1 MKIVVAIDSFKGCM
15 TSSQAG
21 TAAKEGILRA
31 LPDAEVIVRP
41 MADGGEGTV
50 DALAA
55 GHEKEEV
62 QADVNGPLGDPAKAR
77 YAVLD
82 GKTAVMEM
90 SAAAGITMIAKED
103 LNPYKTST
111 YGVGQMI
118 ADALDRG
125 CREIIL
131 GIGGSATN
139 DGGAGMLQAL
149 GFGLLDADGKQIP
162 PGAQG
167 LENLASIQKQHV
179 HPGLTECR
187 IRVVSDV
194 SNPLTGEQGASAV
207 FGPQKGAT
215 PEMVQKLDQWLS
227 HYAKVSVSAEP
238 DADPDYPG
246 SGAAGGL
253 GFALRTFLH
262 AELMPGVD
270 LVLEFTGME
279 EAVKDAD
286 VLITGEG
293 QIDRQTVMGKAPS
306 GIAKLGKKYGIPV
319 LAFSGSV
326 TDDARY
332 CNSHGITAFFPVLR
346 KIATLEEAMDTAQ
359 AEKNMADTAEQV
371 FRVISAYTQA

>member
-1 MKIVVAIDSFKGCM
+1 MKIVIAIDSFKGCM

-21 TAAKEGILRA
+21 EAAKTGILRV
-31 LPDAEVIVRP
+31 LPDADVIVRP

-55 GHEKEEV
+55 GRVKEDAAAEV
-62 QADVNGPLGDPAKAR
+62 QGPLGDPVSVK

-82 GKTAVMEM
+82 GSTAVMEM
-90 SAAAGITMIAKED
+90 SAASGITLVRKD
-103 LNPYKTST
+103 QLNPYKTST

-118 ADALDRG
+118 KDALDRG

-149 GFGLLDADGKQIP
+149 GFDLLDEEGSPIPLGAEGLGKLSEIRTENADSR
-162 PGAQG
+162 
-167 LENLASIQKQHV
+167 LS
-179 HPGLTECR
+179 ECR

-194 SNPLTGEQGASAV
+194 GNPLTGEQGSSAV

-215 PEMVQKLDQWLS
+215 PEMVKQLDQWLS
-227 HYAKVSVSAEP
+227 HYAEVSSACVK

-253 GFALRTFLH
+253 GFALRTFLNV
-262 AELMPGVD
+262 ELVPGVD
-270 LVLEFTGME
+270 LVLDFTGME
-279 EAVKDAD
+279 EVVKDAD
-286 VLITGEG
+286 YLITGEG
-293 QIDRQTVMGKAPS
+293 QLDRQTVMGKAPS
-306 GIAKLGKKYGIPV
+306 GIAGLGEKYDIPV

-332 CNSHGITAFFPVLR
+332 CNEHGITAFFPILR
-346 KIATLEEAMDTAQ
+346 RICSLEEAMDTETAQ
-359 AEKNMADTAEQV
+359 KNMADTAEQV
-371 FRVISAYTQA
+371 FRVISAGQK

>member
-1 MKIVVAIDSFKGCM
+1 MKIVIAIDSFKGCM

-21 TAAKEGILRA
+21 EAAKTGILRV
-31 LPDAEVIVRP
+31 LPDADVIVRP

-55 GHEKEEV
+55 GRVKEDAAAEV
-62 QADVNGPLGDPAKAR
+62 QGPLGDPVSAK

-82 GKTAVMEM
+82 GSTAVMEM
-90 SAAAGITMIAKED
+90 SAASGITLVRKD
-103 LNPYKTST
+103 QLNPYKTST

-118 ADALDRG
+118 KDALDRG

-149 GFGLLDADGKQIP
+149 GFDLLDEEGSPISLGAEGLGKLSEIRTENADSR
-162 PGAQG
+162 
-167 LENLASIQKQHV
+167 LS
-179 HPGLTECR
+179 ECR

-194 SNPLTGEQGASAV
+194 GNPLTGEQGSSAV

-215 PEMVQKLDQWLS
+215 PEMVKQLDQWLS
-227 HYAKVSVSAEP
+227 HYAEVSSACVK

-253 GFALRTFLH
+253 GFALRTFLN
-262 AELMPGVD
+262 AELVPGVD
-270 LVLEFTGME
+270 LVLDFTGME
-279 EAVKDAD
+279 EVVKDAD
-286 VLITGEG
+286 YLITGEG
-293 QIDRQTVMGKAPS
+293 QLDRQTVMGKAPS
-306 GIAKLGKKYGIPV
+306 GIAGLGEKYDIPV

-332 CNSHGITAFFPVLR
+332 CNDHGITAFFPILR
-346 KIATLEEAMDTAQ
+346 RICSLEEAMDTETAQ
-359 AEKNMADTAEQV
+359 KNMADTAEQV
-371 FRVISAYTQA
+371 FRVISAGQK

>member
-1 MKIVVAIDSFKGCM
+1 MKIVIAIDSFKGCM

-21 TAAKEGILRA
+21 EAAKTGILRV
-31 LPDAEVIVRP
+31 LPDADVIVRP

-55 GHEKEEV
+55 GRVKEDAAAEV
-62 QADVNGPLGDPAKAR
+62 QGPLGDPVSAK
-77 YAVLD
+77 YAFLD
-82 GKTAVMEM
+82 GSTAVMEM
-90 SAAAGITMIAKED
+90 SAASGITLVRKD
-103 LNPYKTST
+103 QLNPYKTST

-118 ADALDRG
+118 KDALDRG

-149 GFGLLDADGKQIP
+149 GFDLLDEEGSPIPLGAEGLGKLSEIRTENADSR
-162 PGAQG
+162 
-167 LENLASIQKQHV
+167 LS
-179 HPGLTECR
+179 ECR

-194 SNPLTGEQGASAV
+194 GNPLTGEQGSSAV

-215 PEMVQKLDQWLS
+215 PEMVKQLDQWLS
-227 HYAKVSVSAEP
+227 HYAEVSSACVK

-253 GFALRTFLH
+253 GFALRTFLN
-262 AELMPGVD
+262 AELVPGVD
-270 LVLEFTGME
+270 LVLDFTGME
-279 EAVKDAD
+279 EVVKDAD
-286 VLITGEG
+286 YLITGEG
-293 QIDRQTVMGKAPS
+293 QLDRQTVMGKAPS
-306 GIAKLGKKYGIPV
+306 GIAGLGKKYDIPV

-332 CNSHGITAFFPVLR
+332 CNEHGITAFFPILR
-346 KIATLEEAMDTAQ
+346 RICSLEEAMDTETAQ
-359 AEKNMADTAEQV
+359 KNMADTAEQV
-371 FRVISAYTQA
+371 FRVISAGQK

>member
-1 MKIVVAIDSFKGCM
+1 M

-21 TAAKEGILRA
+21 EAAKKGILRA
-31 LPDAEVIVRP
+31 IPDAEIVVRP

-55 GHEKEEV
+55 GHEKEVV
-62 QADVNGPLGDPAKAR
+62 QADVQGPLGDPAKAR
-77 YAVLD
+77 YAILD
-82 GKTAVMEM
+82 GETAVMEM
-90 SAAAGITMIAKED
+90 SAASGITMIPKEK

-149 GFGLLDADGKQIP
+149 GFELLDADGKQIP
-162 PGAQG
+162 LGAQG
-167 LENLASIQKQHV
+167 LEKLKTIQCDHAHQ
-179 HPGLTECR
+179 GLTACR

-194 SNPLTGEQGASAV
+194 SNPLTGTQGASAV
-207 FGPQKGAT
+207 FGPQKGAS
-215 PEMVQKLDQWLS
+215 PEMVRQLDQWLAR
-227 HYAKVSVSAEP
+227 YAETAAAAVA
-238 DADPDYPG
+238 DADPEYPG

-270 LVLEFTGME
+270 LVLDFTGME
-279 EAVKDAD
+279 EIVKDAD
-286 VLITGEG
+286 ILITGEG

-332 CNSHGITAFFPVLR
+332 CNEHGITAFFPILR
-346 KIATLEEAMDTAQ
+346 RIATLDEAMDTAQ
-359 AEKNMADTAEQV
+359 AEKNMADSAEQV
-371 FRVISAYTQA
+371 FRVAAACAQK

>member
-1 MKIVVAIDSFKGCM
+1 MKIVIAIDSFKGCM

-21 TAAKEGILRA
+21 EAAKTGILRV
-31 LPDAEVIVRP
+31 LLDADVIVRP

-55 GHEKEEV
+55 GRVKEDAAAEV
-62 QADVNGPLGDPAKAR
+62 QGPLGDPVSAK

-82 GKTAVMEM
+82 GSTAVMEM
-90 SAAAGITMIAKED
+90 SAASGITLVRKD
-103 LNPYKTST
+103 QLNPYKTST

-118 ADALDRG
+118 KDALDRG

-149 GFGLLDADGKQIP
+149 GFELLDEEGSPIPLGAEGLGKLSEIRTENADSR
-162 PGAQG
+162 
-167 LENLASIQKQHV
+167 LS
-179 HPGLTECR
+179 ECR

-194 SNPLTGEQGASAV
+194 GNPLTGEQGSSAV

-215 PEMVQKLDQWLS
+215 PEMVKQLDQWLS
-227 HYAKVSVSAEP
+227 HYAEVSSACVK

-253 GFALRTFLH
+253 GFALRTFLN
-262 AELMPGVD
+262 AELVPGVD
-270 LVLEFTGME
+270 LVLDFTGME
-279 EAVKDAD
+279 EVVKDAD
-286 VLITGEG
+286 YLITGEG
-293 QIDRQTVMGKAPS
+293 QLDRQTVMGKAPS
-306 GIAKLGKKYGIPV
+306 GIAGLGGKYDIPV

-332 CNSHGITAFFPVLR
+332 CNDHGITAFFPILR
-346 KIATLEEAMDTAQ
+346 RICSLEEAMDTETAQ
-359 AEKNMADTAEQV
+359 KNMADTAEQV
-371 FRVISAYTQA
+371 FRVISAGQK

>member
-1 MKIVVAIDSFKGCM
+1 M

-21 TAAKEGILRA
+21 EAAKKGILRA
-31 LPDAEVIVRP
+31 VPDAEIVVRP

-55 GHEKEEV
+55 GHEKEVV
-62 QADVNGPLGDPAKAR
+62 QADVQGPLGDPAKAR
-77 YAVLD
+77 YAILD
-82 GKTAVMEM
+82 GETAVMEM
-90 SAAAGITMIAKED
+90 SAASGITMIPKEK

-149 GFGLLDADGKQIP
+149 GFELLDADGKQIP
-162 PGAQG
+162 LGAQG
-167 LENLASIQKQHV
+167 LEKLKTIRCDHAHQ
-179 HPGLTECR
+179 GLTACR

-194 SNPLTGEQGASAV
+194 SNPLTGTQGASAV
-207 FGPQKGAT
+207 FGPQKGAS
-215 PEMVQKLDQWLS
+215 PEMVRHLDQWLAR
-227 HYAKVSVSAEP
+227 YAETAAAAVA
-238 DADPDYPG
+238 DADPEYPG

-270 LVLEFTGME
+270 LVLDFTGME
-279 EAVKDAD
+279 EIVKDAD
-286 VLITGEG
+286 ILITGEG

-306 GIAKLGKKYGIPV
+306 GIAKLGKKYRIPV

-332 CNSHGITAFFPVLR
+332 CNEHGITAFFPILR
-346 KIATLEEAMDTAQ
+346 RIATLDEAMDTAQ
-359 AEKNMADTAEQV
+359 AEKNMADAAEQV
-371 FRVISAYTQA
+371 FRVAAACVQK

>member
-1 MKIVVAIDSFKGCM
+1 MKIVIAIDSFKGCM

-21 TAAKEGILRA
+21 EAAKTGILRV
-31 LPDAEVIVRP
+31 LPDADVIVRP

-55 GHEKEEV
+55 GRVKGDAAAEV
-62 QADVNGPLGDPAKAR
+62 QGPLGDPVSAK

-82 GKTAVMEM
+82 GSTAVMEM
-90 SAAAGITMIAKED
+90 SAASGITLVRKD
-103 LNPYKTST
+103 QLNPYKTST

-118 ADALDRG
+118 KDALDRG

-149 GFGLLDADGKQIP
+149 GFDLLDEEGSPISLGAEGLGKLSEIRTENADSR
-162 PGAQG
+162 
-167 LENLASIQKQHV
+167 LS
-179 HPGLTECR
+179 ECR

-194 SNPLTGEQGASAV
+194 GNPLTGAQGSSAV

-215 PEMVQKLDQWLS
+215 PEMVKQLDQWLS
-227 HYAKVSVSAEP
+227 HYAEVSSACVK

-253 GFALRTFLH
+253 GFALRTFLN
-262 AELMPGVD
+262 AELVPGVD
-270 LVLEFTGME
+270 LVLDFTGME
-279 EAVKDAD
+279 EVVKDAD
-286 VLITGEG
+286 YLITGEG
-293 QIDRQTVMGKAPS
+293 QLDRQTVMGKAPS
-306 GIAKLGKKYGIPV
+306 GIAGLGEKYDIPV

-332 CNSHGITAFFPVLR
+332 CNEHGITAFFPILR
-346 KIATLEEAMDTAQ
+346 RICSLEEAMDTETAQ
-359 AEKNMADTAEQV
+359 KNMADTAEQV
-371 FRVISAYTQA
+371 FRVISAGQK

>member
-1 MKIVVAIDSFKGCM
+1 MKIVIAIDSFKGCM

-21 TAAKEGILRA
+21 EAAKTGILRV
-31 LPDAEVIVRP
+31 LPDADVIVRP

-55 GHEKEEV
+55 GRVKEDAAAEV
-62 QADVNGPLGDPAKAR
+62 QGPLGEPVSAK

-82 GKTAVMEM
+82 GSTAVMEM
-90 SAAAGITMIAKED
+90 SAASGITLVRKD
-103 LNPYKTST
+103 QLNPYKTST

-118 ADALDRG
+118 KDALDRG

-149 GFGLLDADGKQIP
+149 GFELLDEEGSPIPLGAEGLGKLSEIRTENADSR
-162 PGAQG
+162 
-167 LENLASIQKQHV
+167 LS
-179 HPGLTECR
+179 ECR

-194 SNPLTGEQGASAV
+194 GNPLTGEQGSSAV

-215 PEMVQKLDQWLS
+215 PEMVKQLDQWLS
-227 HYAKVSVSAEP
+227 HYAEVSSACVK

-253 GFALRTFLH
+253 GFALKTFLN
-262 AELMPGVD
+262 AELVPGVD
-270 LVLEFTGME
+270 LVLDFTGME
-279 EAVKDAD
+279 EVVKDAD
-286 VLITGEG
+286 YLITGEG
-293 QIDRQTVMGKAPS
+293 QLDRQTVMGKAPS
-306 GIAKLGKKYGIPV
+306 GIAGLGEKYDIPV

-332 CNSHGITAFFPVLR
+332 CNDHGITAFFPILR
-346 KIATLEEAMDTAQ
+346 RICSLEEAMDTETAQ
-359 AEKNMADTAEQV
+359 KNMADTAEQV
-371 FRVISAYTQA
+371 FRVISAGQK

>member
-1 MKIVVAIDSFKGCM
+1 MKIVIAIDSFKGCM

-21 TAAKEGILRA
+21 EAAKTGILRV
-31 LPDAEVIVRP
+31 LPDADVIVRP

-55 GHEKEEV
+55 GRVKEDAAAEV
-62 QADVNGPLGDPAKAR
+62 QGPLGDPVSAK

-82 GKTAVMEM
+82 GSTAVMEM
-90 SAAAGITMIAKED
+90 SAASGITLVRKD
-103 LNPYKTST
+103 QLNPYKTST

-118 ADALDRG
+118 KDALDRG

-149 GFGLLDADGKQIP
+149 GFELLDEEGSPIPLGAEGLGKLSEIRTENADSR
-162 PGAQG
+162 
-167 LENLASIQKQHV
+167 LS
-179 HPGLTECR
+179 ECR

-194 SNPLTGEQGASAV
+194 GNPLTGEQGSSAV

-215 PEMVQKLDQWLS
+215 PEMVKQLDQWLS
-227 HYAKVSVSAEP
+227 HYAEVSSACVK

-253 GFALRTFLH
+253 GFALKTFLN
-262 AELMPGVD
+262 AELVPGVD
-270 LVLEFTGME
+270 LVLDFTGME
-279 EAVKDAD
+279 EVVKDAD
-286 VLITGEG
+286 YLITGEG
-293 QIDRQTVMGKAPS
+293 QLDRQTVMGKAPS
-306 GIAKLGKKYGIPV
+306 GIAGLGEKYDIPV

-332 CNSHGITAFFPVLR
+332 CNDHGITAFFPILR
-346 KIATLEEAMDTAQ
+346 RICSLEEAMDTETAQ
-359 AEKNMADTAEQV
+359 KNMADTAEQV
-371 FRVISAYTQA
+371 FRVISAGQK

>member
-1 MKIVVAIDSFKGCM
+1 MKIVIAIDSFKGCM

-21 TAAKEGILRA
+21 DAAKAGILRV
-31 LPDAEVIVRP
+31 LPDADVIVRP

-55 GHEKEEV
+55 GRVREDAA
-62 QADVNGPLGDPAKAR
+62 ADVQGPLGDPVRAE

-82 GKTAVMEM
+82 GRTAVMEM
-90 SAAAGITMIAKED
+90 SAASGITLLRKNQ

-118 ADALDRG
+118 RDALDRG

-149 GFGLLDADGKQIP
+149 GYDLLDHEGNPIPLGAEGLGKLSEIRIDNADSRLQ
-162 PGAQG
+162 
-167 LENLASIQKQHV
+167 
-179 HPGLTECR
+179 ECR

-194 SNPLTGEQGASAV
+194 GNPLTGEKGASAV
-207 FGPQKGAT
+207 FGPQKGAA
-215 PEMVQKLDQWLS
+215 PEMVKQLDQWLS
-227 HYAKVSVSAEP
+227 HYAKISSECVK

-253 GFALRTFLH
+253 GFALRTFLK
-262 AELMPGVD
+262 ARLLPGVD
-270 LVLEFTGME
+270 LVLNFTGME
-279 EAVKDAD
+279 EIVKDAD
-286 VLITGEG
+286 YLITGEG
-293 QIDRQTVMGKAPS
+293 QLDRQTVMGKAPS
-306 GIAKLGKKYGIPV
+306 GIAGLGKKYGIPV
-319 LAFSGSV
+319 LTFSGSV

-332 CNSHGITAFFPVLR
+332 CNDHGITAFFPILR
-346 KIATLEEAMDTAQ
+346 RVCSLEEAMDTEAAQ
-359 AEKNMADTAEQV
+359 RNMADTLEQV
-371 FRVISAYTQA
+371 FRVISAGQK

>member
-1 MKIVVAIDSFKGCM
+1 MKIVIAIDSFKGCM

-21 TAAKEGILRA
+21 EAAKAGILRV
-31 LPDAEVIVRP
+31 LPDADVIVRP

-55 GHEKEEV
+55 GRVKEDAAAEV
-62 QADVNGPLGDPAKAR
+62 QGPLGDPVSAK

-82 GKTAVMEM
+82 GSTAVMEM
-90 SAAAGITMIAKED
+90 SAASGITLVRKD
-103 LNPYKTST
+103 QLNPYKTST

-118 ADALDRG
+118 KDALDRG

-149 GFGLLDADGKQIP
+149 GFELLDEEGSPIPLGAEGLGKLSEIRTENADSR
-162 PGAQG
+162 
-167 LENLASIQKQHV
+167 LS
-179 HPGLTECR
+179 ECR

-194 SNPLTGEQGASAV
+194 GNPLTGEQGSSAV

-215 PEMVQKLDQWLS
+215 PEMVKQLDQWLS
-227 HYAKVSVSAEP
+227 HYAEVSSACVK

-253 GFALRTFLH
+253 GFALRTFLD
-262 AELMPGVD
+262 AELVPGVD
-270 LVLEFTGME
+270 LVLDFTGME
-279 EAVKDAD
+279 EVVKDAD
-286 VLITGEG
+286 YLITGEG
-293 QIDRQTVMGKAPS
+293 QLDRQTVMGKAPS
-306 GIAKLGKKYGIPV
+306 GIAGLGEKYDIPV

-332 CNSHGITAFFPVLR
+332 CNDHGITAFFPILR
-346 KIATLEEAMDTAQ
+346 RICSLEEAMDTETAQ
-359 AEKNMADTAEQV
+359 KNMADTAEQV
-371 FRVISAYTQA
+371 FRVISAGQK

>member
-1 MKIVVAIDSFKGCM
+1 MKIVIAIDSFKGCM

-21 TAAKEGILRA
+21 EAAKTGILRV
-31 LPDAEVIVRP
+31 LPDADVIVRP

-55 GHEKEEV
+55 GRVKEDAAAEV
-62 QADVNGPLGDPAKAR
+62 QGPLGEPVSAK

-82 GKTAVMEM
+82 GSTAVMEM
-90 SAAAGITMIAKED
+90 SAASGITLVRKD
-103 LNPYKTST
+103 QLNPYKTST

-118 ADALDRG
+118 KDALDRG

-149 GFGLLDADGKQIP
+149 GFELLDEEGSPIPLGAEGLGKLSEIRTENADSR
-162 PGAQG
+162 
-167 LENLASIQKQHV
+167 LS
-179 HPGLTECR
+179 ECR

-194 SNPLTGEQGASAV
+194 GNPLTGEQGSSAV

-215 PEMVQKLDQWLS
+215 PEMVKQLDQWLS
-227 HYAKVSVSAEP
+227 HYAEVSSACVK

-253 GFALRTFLH
+253 GFALRTFLN
-262 AELMPGVD
+262 AELVPGVD
-270 LVLEFTGME
+270 LVLDFTGME
-279 EAVKDAD
+279 EVVKDAD
-286 VLITGEG
+286 YLITGEG
-293 QIDRQTVMGKAPS
+293 QLDRQTVMGKAPS
-306 GIAKLGKKYGIPV
+306 GIAGLGEKYDIPV

-332 CNSHGITAFFPVLR
+332 CNDHGITAFFPILR
-346 KIATLEEAMDTAQ
+346 RICSLEEAMDTETAQ
-359 AEKNMADTAEQV
+359 KNMADTAEQV
-371 FRVISAYTQA
+371 FRVISAGQK

>member
-1 MKIVVAIDSFKGCM
+1 MKIVIAIDSFKGCM

-21 TAAKEGILRA
+21 EAAKTGILHV
-31 LPDAEVIVRP
+31 LPDADVIVRP

-55 GHEKEEV
+55 GRVKEDAAAEV
-62 QADVNGPLGDPAKAR
+62 QGPLEDPVSAK

-82 GKTAVMEM
+82 GSTAVMEM
-90 SAAAGITMIAKED
+90 SAASGITLVRKD
-103 LNPYKTST
+103 QLNPYKTST

-118 ADALDRG
+118 KDALDRG

-149 GFGLLDADGKQIP
+149 GFELLDEEGSPIPLGAEGLGKLSEIRTENADSR
-162 PGAQG
+162 
-167 LENLASIQKQHV
+167 LS
-179 HPGLTECR
+179 ECR

-194 SNPLTGEQGASAV
+194 GNPLTGEQGSSAV

-215 PEMVQKLDQWLS
+215 LEMVKQLDQWLS
-227 HYAKVSVSAEP
+227 HYAEVSSACVK

-253 GFALRTFLH
+253 GFALRTFLN
-262 AELMPGVD
+262 AELVPGVD
-270 LVLEFTGME
+270 LVLDFTGME
-279 EAVKDAD
+279 EVVKDAD
-286 VLITGEG
+286 YLITGEG
-293 QIDRQTVMGKAPS
+293 QLDRQTVMGKAPS
-306 GIAKLGKKYGIPV
+306 GIAGLGEKYDIPV

-332 CNSHGITAFFPVLR
+332 CNDHGITAFFPILR
-346 KIATLEEAMDTAQ
+346 RICSLEEAMDTETAQ
-359 AEKNMADTAEQV
+359 KNMADTAEQV
-371 FRVISAYTQA
+371 FRVISAGQK

>member
-1 MKIVVAIDSFKGCM
+1 MKIVIAIDSFKGCM

-21 TAAKEGILRA
+21 EAAKTGILRV
-31 LPDAEVIVRP
+31 LLDADVIVRP

-55 GHEKEEV
+55 GRVKEDAAAEV
-62 QADVNGPLGDPAKAR
+62 QGPLGDPVSAK

-82 GKTAVMEM
+82 GSTAVMEM
-90 SAAAGITMIAKED
+90 SAASGITLVRKD
-103 LNPYKTST
+103 QLNPYKTST

-118 ADALDRG
+118 KDALDRG

-149 GFGLLDADGKQIP
+149 GFELLDEEGSPIPLGAEGLGKLSEIRTENADSR
-162 PGAQG
+162 
-167 LENLASIQKQHV
+167 LS
-179 HPGLTECR
+179 ECR

-194 SNPLTGEQGASAV
+194 GNPLTGEQGSSAV

-215 PEMVQKLDQWLS
+215 PEMVKQLDQWLS
-227 HYAKVSVSAEP
+227 HYAEVSSACVK

-253 GFALRTFLH
+253 GFALRTFLN
-262 AELMPGVD
+262 AELVPGVD
-270 LVLEFTGME
+270 LVLDFTGME
-279 EAVKDAD
+279 EVVKDAD
-286 VLITGEG
+286 YLITGEG
-293 QIDRQTVMGKAPS
+293 QLDRQTVMGKAPS
-306 GIAKLGKKYGIPV
+306 GIAGLGEEYDIPV

-332 CNSHGITAFFPVLR
+332 CNDHGITAFFPILR
-346 KIATLEEAMDTAQ
+346 RICSLEEAMDTETAQ
-359 AEKNMADTAEQV
+359 KNMADTAEQV
-371 FRVISAYTQA
+371 FRVISAGQK

>member
-1 MKIVVAIDSFKGCM
+1 MKIVIAIDSFKGCM

-21 TAAKEGILRA
+21 EAAKTGILRV
-31 LPDAEVIVRP
+31 LPDADVIVRP

-55 GHEKEEV
+55 GRVKEDAAAEV
-62 QADVNGPLGDPAKAR
+62 QGPLGDPVSAK

-82 GKTAVMEM
+82 GSTAVMEM
-90 SAAAGITMIAKED
+90 SAASGITLVRKD
-103 LNPYKTST
+103 QLNPYKTST

-118 ADALDRG
+118 KDALDRG

-149 GFGLLDADGKQIP
+149 GFDLLDEEGSPIPLGAEGLGKLSEIRTENADSR
-162 PGAQG
+162 
-167 LENLASIQKQHV
+167 LS
-179 HPGLTECR
+179 ECR

-194 SNPLTGEQGASAV
+194 GNPLTGEQGSSAV

-215 PEMVQKLDQWLS
+215 PEMVKLLDQWLS
-227 HYAKVSVSAEP
+227 HYAEVSSACVK

-253 GFALRTFLH
+253 GFALRTFLN
-262 AELMPGVD
+262 AELVPGVD
-270 LVLEFTGME
+270 LVLDFTGME
-279 EAVKDAD
+279 EVVKDAD
-286 VLITGEG
+286 YLITGEG
-293 QIDRQTVMGKAPS
+293 QLDRQTVMGKAPS
-306 GIAKLGKKYGIPV
+306 GIAGLGKKYDIPV

-332 CNSHGITAFFPVLR
+332 CNEHGITAFFPILR
-346 KIATLEEAMDTAQ
+346 RICSLEEAMDTETAQ
-359 AEKNMADTAEQV
+359 KNMADTAEQV
-371 FRVISAYTQA
+371 FRVISAGQK

>member
-1 MKIVVAIDSFKGCM
+1 MKIVIAIDSFKGCM

-21 TAAKEGILRA
+21 EAAKTGILRV
-31 LPDAEVIVRP
+31 LPDADVIVRP

-55 GHEKEEV
+55 GRVKEDAAAEV
-62 QADVNGPLGDPAKAR
+62 QGPLGDPVSVK

-82 GKTAVMEM
+82 GSTAVMEM
-90 SAAAGITMIAKED
+90 SAASGITLVRKD
-103 LNPYKTST
+103 QLNPYKTST

-118 ADALDRG
+118 KDALDRG

-149 GFGLLDADGKQIP
+149 GFDLLDEEGSPIPLGAEGLGKLSEIRTENADSR
-162 PGAQG
+162 
-167 LENLASIQKQHV
+167 LS
-179 HPGLTECR
+179 ECR

-194 SNPLTGEQGASAV
+194 GNPLTGEQGSSAV

-215 PEMVQKLDQWLS
+215 PEMVKQLDQWLS
-227 HYAKVSVSAEP
+227 HYAEVSSACVK

-253 GFALRTFLH
+253 GFALRTFLN
-262 AELMPGVD
+262 AELVPGVD
-270 LVLEFTGME
+270 LVLDFTGME
-279 EAVKDAD
+279 EVVKDAD
-286 VLITGEG
+286 YLITGEG
-293 QIDRQTVMGKAPS
+293 QLDRQTVMGKAPS
-306 GIAKLGKKYGIPV
+306 GIAGLGGKYDIPV

-332 CNSHGITAFFPVLR
+332 CNDHGITAFFPILR
-346 KIATLEEAMDTAQ
+346 RICSLEEAMDTETAQ
-359 AEKNMADTAEQV
+359 KNMADTAEQV
-371 FRVISAYTQA
+371 FRVISAGQK

>member
-1 MKIVVAIDSFKGCM
+1 MKIVIAIDSFKGCM

-21 TAAKEGILRA
+21 EAAKAGILRV
-31 LPDAEVIVRP
+31 LPDADVIVRP

-55 GHEKEEV
+55 GRVKEDAAAEV
-62 QADVNGPLGDPAKAR
+62 QGPLGDPVSAK

-82 GKTAVMEM
+82 GSTAVMEM
-90 SAAAGITMIAKED
+90 SAASGITLVRKD
-103 LNPYKTST
+103 QLNPYKTST

-118 ADALDRG
+118 KDALDRG

-149 GFGLLDADGKQIP
+149 GFELLDEERSPIPLGAEGLGKLSKIRTENADSR
-162 PGAQG
+162 
-167 LENLASIQKQHV
+167 LS
-179 HPGLTECR
+179 ECR

-194 SNPLTGEQGASAV
+194 GNPLTGEQGSSAV

-215 PEMVQKLDQWLS
+215 PEMVKQLDQWLS
-227 HYAKVSVSAEP
+227 HYAEVSSACVK
-238 DADPDYPG
+238 DANPDYPG

-253 GFALRTFLH
+253 GFALRTFLN
-262 AELMPGVD
+262 AELVPGVD
-270 LVLEFTGME
+270 LVLDFTGME
-279 EAVKDAD
+279 EVVKDAD
-286 VLITGEG
+286 YLITGEG
-293 QIDRQTVMGKAPS
+293 QLDRQTVMGKAPS
-306 GIAKLGKKYGIPV
+306 GIAGLGEKYDIPV

-332 CNSHGITAFFPVLR
+332 CNDHGITAFFPILR
-346 KIATLEEAMDTAQ
+346 RICSLEEAMDTETAQ
-359 AEKNMADTAEQV
+359 KNMADTAEQV
-371 FRVISAYTQA
+371 FRVISAGQK

>member
-1 MKIVVAIDSFKGCM
+1 MKIVIAIDSFKGCM

-21 TAAKEGILRA
+21 EAAKIGILRV
-31 LPDAEVIVRP
+31 LPDADVIVRP

-55 GHEKEEV
+55 GRVKEDAAAEV
-62 QADVNGPLGDPAKAR
+62 QGPLGDPVSAK

-82 GKTAVMEM
+82 GSTAVMEM
-90 SAAAGITMIAKED
+90 SAASGITLVRKD
-103 LNPYKTST
+103 QLNPYKTST

-118 ADALDRG
+118 KDALDRG

-149 GFGLLDADGKQIP
+149 GFELLDEEGSPIPLGAEGLGKLSKIRTENADSR
-162 PGAQG
+162 
-167 LENLASIQKQHV
+167 LS
-179 HPGLTECR
+179 ECR

-194 SNPLTGEQGASAV
+194 GNPLTGEQGSSAV

-215 PEMVQKLDQWLS
+215 PEMVKQLDQWLS
-227 HYAKVSVSAEP
+227 HYAEVSSACVK

-253 GFALRTFLH
+253 GFALRTFLNV
-262 AELMPGVD
+262 ELVPGVD
-270 LVLEFTGME
+270 LVLDFTGME
-279 EAVKDAD
+279 EVVKDAD
-286 VLITGEG
+286 YLITGEG
-293 QIDRQTVMGKAPS
+293 QMDRQTVMGKAPS
-306 GIAKLGKKYGIPV
+306 GIAGLGEKYDIPV

-332 CNSHGITAFFPVLR
+332 CNDHGITAFFPILR
-346 KIATLEEAMDTAQ
+346 RICSLEEAMDTETAL
-359 AEKNMADTAEQV
+359 KNMADTAEQV
-371 FRVISAYTQA
+371 FRVISAGQK

>member
-1 MKIVVAIDSFKGCM
+1 MKIVIAIDSFKGCM

-21 TAAKEGILRA
+21 EAAKTGILRV
-31 LPDAEVIVRP
+31 LPDADVIVRP

-55 GHEKEEV
+55 GRVKEDAAAEV
-62 QADVNGPLGDPAKAR
+62 QGPLGDPVSAK

-82 GKTAVMEM
+82 GSTAVMEM
-90 SAAAGITMIAKED
+90 SAASGITLVRKD
-103 LNPYKTST
+103 QLNPYKTST

-118 ADALDRG
+118 KDALDRG

-149 GFGLLDADGKQIP
+149 GFELLDEEGSPIPLGAEGLGKLSEIRTENADSR
-162 PGAQG
+162 
-167 LENLASIQKQHV
+167 LS
-179 HPGLTECR
+179 ECR

-194 SNPLTGEQGASAV
+194 GNPLTGEQGSSAV

-215 PEMVQKLDQWLS
+215 PEMVKQLDQWLS
-227 HYAKVSVSAEP
+227 HYAEVSSAGVK

-253 GFALRTFLH
+253 GFALKTFLN
-262 AELMPGVD
+262 AELVPGVD
-270 LVLEFTGME
+270 LVLDFTGME
-279 EAVKDAD
+279 EVVKDAD
-286 VLITGEG
+286 YLITGEG
-293 QIDRQTVMGKAPS
+293 QLDRQTVMGKAPS
-306 GIAKLGKKYGIPV
+306 GIAGLGEKYDIPV

-332 CNSHGITAFFPVLR
+332 CNDHGITAFFPILR
-346 KIATLEEAMDTAQ
+346 RICSLEEAMDTETAQ
-359 AEKNMADTAEQV
+359 KNMADTAEQV
-371 FRVISAYTQA
+371 FRVISAGQK

>member
-1 MKIVVAIDSFKGCM
+1 MKIVIAIDSFKGCM

-21 TAAKEGILRA
+21 EAAKTGILRV
-31 LPDAEVIVRP
+31 LLDADVIVRP

-55 GHEKEEV
+55 GRVKEDAAAEV
-62 QADVNGPLGDPAKAR
+62 QGPLGDPVSAK

-82 GKTAVMEM
+82 GSTAVMEM
-90 SAAAGITMIAKED
+90 SAASGITLVRKD
-103 LNPYKTST
+103 QLNPYKTST

-118 ADALDRG
+118 KDALDRG

-149 GFGLLDADGKQIP
+149 GFELLDEEGSPIPLGAEGLGKLSEIRTENADSR
-162 PGAQG
+162 
-167 LENLASIQKQHV
+167 LS
-179 HPGLTECR
+179 ECR

-194 SNPLTGEQGASAV
+194 GNPLTGEQGSSAV

-215 PEMVQKLDQWLS
+215 PEMVKQLDQWLS
-227 HYAKVSVSAEP
+227 HYAEVSSACVK

-253 GFALRTFLH
+253 GFALRTFLN
-262 AELMPGVD
+262 AELVPGVD
-270 LVLEFTGME
+270 LVLDFTGME
-279 EAVKDAD
+279 EVVKDAD
-286 VLITGEG
+286 YLITGEG
-293 QIDRQTVMGKAPS
+293 QLDRQTVMGKAPS
-306 GIAKLGKKYGIPV
+306 GIAGLGEKYNIPV

-332 CNSHGITAFFPVLR
+332 CNDHGITAFFPILR
-346 KIATLEEAMDTAQ
+346 RICSLEEAMDTETAQ
-359 AEKNMADTAEQV
+359 KNMADTAEQV
-371 FRVISAYTQA
+371 FRVISAGQK

>member
-1 MKIVVAIDSFKGCM
+1 MKIVIAIDSFKGCM

-21 TAAKEGILRA
+21 EAAKTGILRV
-31 LPDAEVIVRP
+31 LPDADVIVRP

-55 GHEKEEV
+55 GRVKEDAAAEV
-62 QADVNGPLGDPAKAR
+62 QGPLGDPVSAK

-82 GKTAVMEM
+82 GSTAVMEM
-90 SAAAGITMIAKED
+90 SAASGITLVRKD
-103 LNPYKTST
+103 QLNPYKTST

-118 ADALDRG
+118 KDALDRG

-149 GFGLLDADGKQIP
+149 GFELLDEEGSPIPLGAEGLGKLSEIRTENADSR
-162 PGAQG
+162 
-167 LENLASIQKQHV
+167 LS
-179 HPGLTECR
+179 ECR

-194 SNPLTGEQGASAV
+194 GNPLTGEQGSSAV

-215 PEMVQKLDQWLS
+215 PEMVKQLDQWLS
-227 HYAKVSVSAEP
+227 HYAEVSSACVK

-253 GFALRTFLH
+253 GFALRTFLN
-262 AELMPGVD
+262 AELVPGVD
-270 LVLEFTGME
+270 LVLDFTGME
-279 EAVKDAD
+279 EVVKDAD
-286 VLITGEG
+286 YLITGEG
-293 QIDRQTVMGKAPS
+293 QLDRQTVMGKAPS
-306 GIAKLGKKYGIPV
+306 GIAGLGEKYDIPV

-332 CNSHGITAFFPVLR
+332 CNDHGITAFFPILR
-346 KIATLEEAMDTAQ
+346 RICSLEEAMDTETAQ
-359 AEKNMADTAEQV
+359 KNMADTAEQV
-371 FRVISAYTQA
+371 FRVISAGQR

>member
-1 MKIVVAIDSFKGCM
+1 MKIVIAIDSFKGCM

-21 TAAKEGILRA
+21 EAAKIGILRV
-31 LPDAEVIVRP
+31 LPDADVIVRP

-55 GHEKEEV
+55 GRVKEDAAAEV
-62 QADVNGPLGDPAKAR
+62 QGPLGDPVSAK

-82 GKTAVMEM
+82 GSTAVMEM
-90 SAAAGITMIAKED
+90 SAASGITLVRKD
-103 LNPYKTST
+103 QLNPYKTST

-118 ADALDRG
+118 KDALDRG

-149 GFGLLDADGKQIP
+149 GFELLDEEGSPIPLGAEGLGKLSKIRTENADSR
-162 PGAQG
+162 
-167 LENLASIQKQHV
+167 LS
-179 HPGLTECR
+179 ECR

-194 SNPLTGEQGASAV
+194 GNPLTGEQGSSAV

-215 PEMVQKLDQWLS
+215 PEMVKQLDQWLS
-227 HYAKVSVSAEP
+227 HYAEVSSACVK

-253 GFALRTFLH
+253 GFALRTFLNV
-262 AELMPGVD
+262 ELVPGVD
-270 LVLEFTGME
+270 LVLDFTGME
-279 EAVKDAD
+279 EVVKDAD
-286 VLITGEG
+286 YLITGEG
-293 QIDRQTVMGKAPS
+293 QMDRQTVMGKAPS
-306 GIAKLGKKYGIPV
+306 GIAGLGEKYDIPV

-332 CNSHGITAFFPVLR
+332 CNDHGITAFFPILR
-346 KIATLEEAMDTAQ
+346 RICSLEEAMDTETAQ
-359 AEKNMADTAEQV
+359 KNMADTAEQV
-371 FRVISAYTQA
+371 FRVISAGQK

>member
-1 MKIVVAIDSFKGCM
+1 MKIVIAIDSFKGCM

-21 TAAKEGILRA
+21 EAAKTGILRV
-31 LPDAEVIVRP
+31 LPDADVIVRP

-55 GHEKEEV
+55 GRVKEDAAAEV
-62 QADVNGPLGDPAKAR
+62 QGPLGDPVSAK

-82 GKTAVMEM
+82 GSTAVMEM
-90 SAAAGITMIAKED
+90 SAASGITLVRKD
-103 LNPYKTST
+103 QLNPYKTST

-118 ADALDRG
+118 KDALDRG

-149 GFGLLDADGKQIP
+149 GFELLDEEGSPIPLGAEGLGKLSEIRTENADSR
-162 PGAQG
+162 
-167 LENLASIQKQHV
+167 LS
-179 HPGLTECR
+179 ECR

-194 SNPLTGEQGASAV
+194 GNPLTGEQGSSAV

-215 PEMVQKLDQWLS
+215 PEMVKQLDQWLS
-227 HYAKVSVSAEP
+227 HYAEVSSACVK

-253 GFALRTFLH
+253 GFALRTFLN
-262 AELMPGVD
+262 AELVPGVD
-270 LVLEFTGME
+270 LVLDFTGME
-279 EAVKDAD
+279 EVVKDAD
-286 VLITGEG
+286 YLITGEG
-293 QIDRQTVMGKAPS
+293 QLDRQTVMGKAPS
-306 GIAKLGKKYGIPV
+306 GIAGLGEKYDIPV

-332 CNSHGITAFFPVLR
+332 CNDHGITAFFPILR
-346 KIATLEEAMDTAQ
+346 RICSLEEAMDTETAQ
-359 AEKNMADTAEQV
+359 KNMADTAEQV
-371 FRVISAYTQA
+371 FRVISAGQK

>member
-1 MKIVVAIDSFKGCM
+1 MKIVIAIDSFKGCM

-21 TAAKEGILRA
+21 EAAKTGILRV
-31 LPDAEVIVRP
+31 LPDADVIVRP

-55 GHEKEEV
+55 GRVKEDAAAEV
-62 QADVNGPLGDPAKAR
+62 QGPLGDPVSAK

-82 GKTAVMEM
+82 GSTAVMEM
-90 SAAAGITMIAKED
+90 SAASGITLVRKD
-103 LNPYKTST
+103 QLNPYKTST

-118 ADALDRG
+118 KDALDRG

-149 GFGLLDADGKQIP
+149 GFELLDEEGSPIPLGAEGLGKLSEIRT
-162 PGAQG
+162 
-167 LENLASIQKQHV
+167 ENVDSRLS
-179 HPGLTECR
+179 ECR

-194 SNPLTGEQGASAV
+194 GNPLTGEQGSSAV

-215 PEMVQKLDQWLS
+215 PEMVKQLDQWLS
-227 HYAKVSVSAEP
+227 HYAEVSSACVK

-253 GFALRTFLH
+253 GFALRTFLN
-262 AELMPGVD
+262 AELVPGVD
-270 LVLEFTGME
+270 LVLDFTGME
-279 EAVKDAD
+279 EVVKDAD
-286 VLITGEG
+286 YLITGEG
-293 QIDRQTVMGKAPS
+293 QLDRQTVMGKAPS
-306 GIAKLGKKYGIPV
+306 GIAGLGEKYDIPV

-332 CNSHGITAFFPVLR
+332 CNDHGITAFFPILR
-346 KIATLEEAMDTAQ
+346 RICSLEKAMDTETAQ
-359 AEKNMADTAEQV
+359 KNMADTAEQV
-371 FRVISAYTQA
+371 FRVISAGQK

>member
-1 MKIVVAIDSFKGCM
+1 MKIVIAIDSFKGCM

-21 TAAKEGILRA
+21 EAAKAGILRV
-31 LPDAEVIVRP
+31 LPDADVIVRP

-55 GHEKEEV
+55 GRVKEDAAAEV
-62 QADVNGPLGDPAKAR
+62 QGPLGDPVSAK

-82 GKTAVMEM
+82 GSTAVMEM
-90 SAAAGITMIAKED
+90 SAASGITLVRKD
-103 LNPYKTST
+103 QLNPYKTST

-118 ADALDRG
+118 KDALDRG

-149 GFGLLDADGKQIP
+149 GFELLDEEGSPIPLGAEGLGKLSEIRT
-162 PGAQG
+162 
-167 LENLASIQKQHV
+167 ENVDSRLS
-179 HPGLTECR
+179 ECR

-194 SNPLTGEQGASAV
+194 GNPLTGEQGSSAV

-215 PEMVQKLDQWLS
+215 PEMVKQLDQWLS
-227 HYAKVSVSAEP
+227 HYAEVSSACVK

-253 GFALRTFLH
+253 GFALRTFLN
-262 AELMPGVD
+262 AELVPGVD
-270 LVLEFTGME
+270 LVLDFTGME
-279 EAVKDAD
+279 EVVKDAD
-286 VLITGEG
+286 YLITGEG
-293 QIDRQTVMGKAPS
+293 QLDRQTVMGKAPS
-306 GIAKLGKKYGIPV
+306 GIAGLGEKYDIPV

-332 CNSHGITAFFPVLR
+332 CNDHGITAFFPILR
-346 KIATLEEAMDTAQ
+346 RICSLEEAMDTETAQ
-359 AEKNMADTAEQV
+359 KNMADTAEQV
-371 FRVISAYTQA
+371 FRVISAGQK

>member
-1 MKIVVAIDSFKGCM
+1 MKIVIAIDSFKGCM

-21 TAAKEGILRA
+21 EAAKTGILRV
-31 LPDAEVIVRP
+31 LPDADVIVRP

-55 GHEKEEV
+55 GRVKEDAAAEV
-62 QADVNGPLGDPAKAR
+62 QGPLGDPVSAK

-82 GKTAVMEM
+82 GSTAVMEM
-90 SAAAGITMIAKED
+90 SAASGITLVRKD
-103 LNPYKTST
+103 QLNPYKTST

-118 ADALDRG
+118 KDALDRG

-149 GFGLLDADGKQIP
+149 GFELLDEEGSPIPLGAEGLGKLSEIRTENADSR
-162 PGAQG
+162 
-167 LENLASIQKQHV
+167 LS
-179 HPGLTECR
+179 ECR

-194 SNPLTGEQGASAV
+194 GNPLTGEQGSSAV

-215 PEMVQKLDQWLS
+215 PEMVKQLDQWLS
-227 HYAKVSVSAEP
+227 HYAEVSSACVK

-253 GFALRTFLH
+253 GFALRTFLN
-262 AELMPGVD
+262 AELVPGVD
-270 LVLEFTGME
+270 LVLDFTGME
-279 EAVKDAD
+279 EVVKDAD
-286 VLITGEG
+286 YLITGEG
-293 QIDRQTVMGKAPS
+293 QLDRQTVMGKAPS
-306 GIAKLGKKYGIPV
+306 GIAGLGEEYDIPV

-332 CNSHGITAFFPVLR
+332 CNDHGITAFFPILR
-346 KIATLEEAMDTAQ
+346 RICSLEEAMDTETAQ
-359 AEKNMADTAEQV
+359 KNMADTAEQV
-371 FRVISAYTQA
+371 FRVISAGQK

>member
-1 MKIVVAIDSFKGCM
+1 MKIVIAIDSFKGCM

-21 TAAKEGILRA
+21 EAAKTGILRV
-31 LPDAEVIVRP
+31 LPDADVIVRP

-50 DALAA
+50 DALAS
-55 GHEKEEV
+55 GRVKEDAAAEV
-62 QADVNGPLGDPAKAR
+62 QGPLGDPVSAK

-82 GKTAVMEM
+82 GSTAVMEM
-90 SAAAGITMIAKED
+90 SAASGITLVRKD
-103 LNPYKTST
+103 QLNPYKTST

-118 ADALDRG
+118 KDALDRG

-149 GFGLLDADGKQIP
+149 GFELLDEEGSPIPLGAEGLGKLSEIRTENADSR
-162 PGAQG
+162 
-167 LENLASIQKQHV
+167 LS
-179 HPGLTECR
+179 ECR

-194 SNPLTGEQGASAV
+194 GNPLTGEQGSSAV

-215 PEMVQKLDQWLS
+215 PEMVKQLDQWLS
-227 HYAKVSVSAEP
+227 HYAEVSSACVK

-253 GFALRTFLH
+253 GFALRTFLN
-262 AELMPGVD
+262 AELVPGVD
-270 LVLEFTGME
+270 LVLDFTGME
-279 EAVKDAD
+279 EVVKDAD
-286 VLITGEG
+286 YLITGEG
-293 QIDRQTVMGKAPS
+293 QLDRQTVMGKAPS
-306 GIAKLGKKYGIPV
+306 GIAGLGEKYDIPV

-332 CNSHGITAFFPVLR
+332 CNDHGITAFFPILR
-346 KIATLEEAMDTAQ
+346 RICSLEEAMDTETAQ
-359 AEKNMADTAEQV
+359 KNMADTAEQV
-371 FRVISAYTQA
+371 FRVISAGQK

>member
-1 MKIVVAIDSFKGCM
+1 MKIVIAIDSFKGCM

-21 TAAKEGILRA
+21 EAAKTGILRV
-31 LPDAEVIVRP
+31 LPDADVIVRP

-55 GHEKEEV
+55 GRVKEDAAAEV
-62 QADVNGPLGDPAKAR
+62 QGPLGDPVSAK

-82 GKTAVMEM
+82 GSTAVMEM
-90 SAAAGITMIAKED
+90 SAASGITLVRKD
-103 LNPYKTST
+103 QLNPYKTST

-118 ADALDRG
+118 KDALDRG

-149 GFGLLDADGKQIP
+149 GFELLDEEGSPIPLGAEGLGKLSEIRTENADSR
-162 PGAQG
+162 
-167 LENLASIQKQHV
+167 LS
-179 HPGLTECR
+179 ECR

-194 SNPLTGEQGASAV
+194 GNPLTGEQGSSAV

-215 PEMVQKLDQWLS
+215 PEMVKQLDQWLS
-227 HYAKVSVSAEP
+227 HYAEVSSACVK

-253 GFALRTFLH
+253 GFALRTFLN
-262 AELMPGVD
+262 AELVPGVD
-270 LVLEFTGME
+270 LVLDFTGME
-279 EAVKDAD
+279 EVVRDAD
-286 VLITGEG
+286 YLITGEG
-293 QIDRQTVMGKAPS
+293 QLDRQTVMGKAPS
-306 GIAKLGKKYGIPV
+306 GIAGLGEKYDIPV

-332 CNSHGITAFFPVLR
+332 CNDHGITAFFPILR
-346 KIATLEEAMDTAQ
+346 RICSLEEAMDTETAQ
-359 AEKNMADTAEQV
+359 KNMADTAEQV
-371 FRVISAYTQA
+371 FRVISAGQK

>member
-1 MKIVVAIDSFKGCM
+1 MKIVIAIDSFKGCM

-21 TAAKEGILRA
+21 EAAKTGILRV
-31 LPDAEVIVRP
+31 LPDADVIVRP

-55 GHEKEEV
+55 GRVKEDAAAEV
-62 QADVNGPLGDPAKAR
+62 QGPLGDPVSVK

-82 GKTAVMEM
+82 GSTAVMEM
-90 SAAAGITMIAKED
+90 SAASGITLVRKD
-103 LNPYKTST
+103 QLNPYKTST

-118 ADALDRG
+118 KDALDRG

-149 GFGLLDADGKQIP
+149 GFDLLDEEGSPIPLGAEGLGKLSEIRTENADSR
-162 PGAQG
+162 
-167 LENLASIQKQHV
+167 LS
-179 HPGLTECR
+179 ECR

-194 SNPLTGEQGASAV
+194 GNPLTGEQGSSAV

-215 PEMVQKLDQWLS
+215 PEMVKQLDQWLS
-227 HYAKVSVSAEP
+227 HYAEVSSTCVK

-253 GFALRTFLH
+253 GFALRTFLN
-262 AELMPGVD
+262 AELVPGVD
-270 LVLEFTGME
+270 LVLDFTGME
-279 EAVKDAD
+279 EVVKDAD
-286 VLITGEG
+286 YLITGEG
-293 QIDRQTVMGKAPS
+293 QLDRQTVMGKAPS
-306 GIAKLGKKYGIPV
+306 GIAGLGGKYDIPV

-332 CNSHGITAFFPVLR
+332 CNDHGITAFFPILR
-346 KIATLEEAMDTAQ
+346 RICSLEEAMDTETAQ
-359 AEKNMADTAEQV
+359 KNMADTAEQV
-371 FRVISAYTQA
+371 FRVISAGQK

>member
-1 MKIVVAIDSFKGCM
+1 MKIVIAIDSFKGCM

-21 TAAKEGILRA
+21 EAAKTGILRV
-31 LPDAEVIVRP
+31 LPDADVIVRP

-55 GHEKEEV
+55 GRVKEDAAAEV
-62 QADVNGPLGDPAKAR
+62 QGPLGDPVSAK

-82 GKTAVMEM
+82 GSTAVMEM
-90 SAAAGITMIAKED
+90 SAASGITLVRKD
-103 LNPYKTST
+103 QLNPYKTST

-118 ADALDRG
+118 KDALDRG

-149 GFGLLDADGKQIP
+149 GFELLDEEGSPIPLGAEGLGKLSEIRTENADSR
-162 PGAQG
+162 
-167 LENLASIQKQHV
+167 LS
-179 HPGLTECR
+179 ECR
-187 IRVVSDV
+187 LRVVSDV
-194 SNPLTGEQGASAV
+194 GNPLTGEQGSSAV

-215 PEMVQKLDQWLS
+215 PEMVKQLDQWLS
-227 HYAKVSVSAEP
+227 HYAEVSSACVK

-253 GFALRTFLH
+253 GFALRTFLN
-262 AELMPGVD
+262 AELVPGVD
-270 LVLEFTGME
+270 LVLDFTGME
-279 EAVKDAD
+279 EVVKDAD
-286 VLITGEG
+286 YLITGEG
-293 QIDRQTVMGKAPS
+293 QLDRQTVMGKAPS
-306 GIAKLGKKYGIPV
+306 GIAGLGEKYDIPV

-332 CNSHGITAFFPVLR
+332 CNDHGITAFFPILR
-346 KIATLEEAMDTAQ
+346 RICSLEEAMDTETAQ
-359 AEKNMADTAEQV
+359 KNMADTAEQV
-371 FRVISAYTQA
+371 FRVISAGQK

>member
-1 MKIVVAIDSFKGCM
+1 M

-21 TAAKEGILRA
+21 TAAKEGILRV
-31 LPDAEVIVRP
+31 LPEAEVIVRP

-55 GHEKEEV
+55 GHEKEDVE
-62 QADVNGPLGDPAKAR
+62 ADVQGPLGDPARAR

-82 GKTAVMEM
+82 GNTAVMEM
-90 SAAAGITMIAKED
+90 SAASGITMIAKED

-111 YGVGQMI
+111 FGVGQMI

-149 GFGLLDADGKQIP
+149 GFDLLDAGGEQIP
-162 PGAQG
+162 PGAKG
-167 LENLASIQKQHV
+167 LEKLDSIEKQNV
-179 HPGLTECR
+179 HPGLAECR

-215 PEMVQKLDQWLS
+215 PEMVRNLDQWLS
-227 HYAKVSVSAEP
+227 RYAEVASDAESG
-238 DADPDYPG
+238 ADPDYPG

-270 LVLEFTGME
+270 LVLDFTGMD

-326 TDDARY
+326 TADARY
-332 CNSHGITAFFPVLR
+332 CNDHGITAFFPILR
-346 KIATLEEAMDTAQ
+346 RIATLDEAMDTAQ

-371 FRVISAYTQA
+371 FRVISAYTRA